1 MMMNRLAKAALAAA
15 KAIQSEVPKRGA
27 PPEEGL
33 EPASEQVL
41 ASSLV
46 RRTRGYI
53 EKTVNQINGCYE
65 SGYFDAC
72 AVMIRRLVET
82 LIIEAYEHKGIAE
95 RIKNSNDEF
104 FPLSDLIDKILS
116 EKMWNLSR
124 NTKSALRDLKRIGDL
139 SAHNRRYTA
148 HRSDIDKVLNDLR
161 VATQELITIAGL
173 K

>member
-1 MMMNRLAKAALAAA
+1 
-15 KAIQSEVPKRGA
+15 
-27 PPEEGL
+27 
-33 EPASEQVL
+33 
-41 ASSLV
+41 
-46 RRTRGYI
+46 
-53 EKTVNQINGCYE
+53 
-65 SGYFDAC
+65 
-72 AVMIRRLVET
+72 MIRRLVET